1 MAEEGISPMKQQK
14 PKVLVVD
21 DEKNILNTI
30 GICLESIGID
40 ATLCAKPQEVLHLLQ
55 ESVFDIAYVDLKMS
69 PMDGIE
75 VLEEIKRYSPNTTVI
90 IMTAHGSVDT
100 AVAAIKKGAYD
111 YFQKPFDFEELKLF
125 TQKVLTH
132 HQLVHEVAELRE
144 ELASLQGS
152 GEIITR
158 NRAMIEQLDL
168 AARVAE
174 STISVLIE
182 GESGTGKELVAHYIH
197 QKSDRV
203 EKPFVKVNCAAIP
216 EQLLE
221 SELFG
226 HVRGAFTGALK
237 DRQGRFEMA
246 DSGTIFLDEIG
257 DLPSS
262 IQSKLLRVLQTKDF
276 ERIGENVTRKVDVRI
291 ISATNR
297 NLDEAMKEGN
307 FREDLFYRLNGVR
320 IKLPPLRERPEDVP
334 LLIHYFLKK
343 FSKDHNIEIASE
355 TDKILRA
362 YRWSGNVRELENV
375 IERAALLAANGVVEV
390 GHLPE
395 EIRTASE
402 YNALSLEEAERL
414 QIKKVLQIAKDYDEA
429 ASILGID
436 RKTLLNKRKK
446 FGL

>member
-1 MAEEGISPMKQQK
+1 MQLRK
-14 PKVLVVD
+14 PKALVVD

-30 GICLESIGID
+30 GICLESTGVEVV
-40 ATLCAKPQEVLHLLQ
+40 LCSKPQEVLQLLQ
-55 ESVFDIAYVDLKMS
+55 QNTFDIAFVDLKMS

-75 VLEEIKRYSPNTTVI
+75 ILAEIKQYSPDTTVI
-90 IMTAHGSVDT
+90 IMTAHGSIDSTVI
-100 AVAAIKKGAYD
+100 AIKKGAYD
-111 YFQKPFDFEELKLF
+111 YLQKPFDFEELKLF
-125 TQKVLTH
+125 TRKILDH
-132 HQLVHEVAELRE
+132 HSLVHEIAELRD
-144 ELASLQGS
+144 ELASIQGS

-158 NRAMIEQLDL
+158 NRAMIEQIDL

-174 STISVLIE
+174 STISILIE

-197 QKSDRV
+197 QKSDRSD
-203 EKPFVKVNCAAIP
+203 KPFVKVNCAAIP

-246 DSGTIFLDEIG
+246 DGGSIFLDEIG
-257 DLPSS
+257 ELPSS

-276 ERIGENVTRKVDVRI
+276 ERLGENSTRKVDVRV

-297 NLDEAMKEGN
+297 NIDEALKEGS

-320 IKLPPLRERPEDVP
+320 IKLPPLRERPEDIP
-334 LLIHYFLKK
+334 FLIHHFLKK
-343 FSKDHNIEIASE
+343 FSKEKSITISQGADA
-355 TDKILRA
+355 ILKA

-375 IERAALLAANGVVEV
+375 IERAALLAVQGSIEIQ
-390 GHLPE
+390 HLPE
-395 EIRTASE
+395 EIRTVAE
-402 YNALSLEEAERL
+402 PKALSLEEAEKV

-429 ASILGID
+429 AHILGVD

>member
-1 MAEEGISPMKQQK
+1 MQLRK
-14 PKVLVVD
+14 PKALVVD

-30 GICLESIGID
+30 GICMESTGVEVV
-40 ATLCAKPQEVLHLLQ
+40 LCSKPQEVLQLLQ
-55 ESVFDIAYVDLKMS
+55 QNRFDVAFVDLKMS

-75 VLEEIKRYSPNTTVI
+75 ILSEIKQYSPDTTVV
-90 IMTAHGSVDT
+90 IMTAHGSIDT
-100 AVAAIKKGAYD
+100 AVIAIKKGAYD
-111 YFQKPFDFEELKLF
+111 YLQKPFDFEELKLF
-125 TQKVLTH
+125 TRKVFEH
-132 HQLVHEVAELRE
+132 HQLVHEMAELRE
-144 ELASLQGS
+144 ELASIQGS
-152 GEIITR
+152 GDIVTR
-158 NRAMIEQLDL
+158 NRTMIELLDF

-174 STISVLIE
+174 SSISILIE
-182 GESGTGKELVAHYIH
+182 GESGTGKELVAHYVH
-197 QKSDRV
+197 RKSDRAK
-203 EKPFVKVNCAAIP
+203 KPFVKVNCAAIP

-246 DSGTIFLDEIG
+246 DGGTIFLDEIG
-257 DLPSS
+257 ELSSS

-276 ERIGENVTRKVDVRI
+276 ERVGENITRKVDVRV

-297 NLDEAMKEGN
+297 NLDEALKEGS

-334 LLIHYFLKK
+334 FLIHHFLKK
-343 FSKDHNIEIASE
+343 YSKDRNIEIAQDA
-355 TDKILRA
+355 DKVLKA

-375 IERAALLAANGVVEV
+375 IERAALLSANGVIEMN
-390 GHLPE
+390 HLPE

-402 YNALSLEEAERL
+402 PKVLSLEETEKV

-429 ASILGID
+429 AHILGVD

>member
-1 MAEEGISPMKQQK
+1 MIDSMEKHI

-21 DEKNILNTI
+21 DERNILNTV
-30 GICLESIGID
+30 GICLESIGIE
-40 ATLCAKPQEVLHLLQ
+40 ATLCSKPQDVFHLLQ
-55 ESVFDIAYVDLKMS
+55 QSAFDLAFVDLKMS

-75 VLEEIKRYSPNTTVI
+75 ILSEIKKYAPETTVI

-100 AVAAIKKGAYD
+100 AVTAIKKGAYD
-111 YFQKPFDFEELKLF
+111 YLQKPFDFEELKLF
-125 TQKVLTH
+125 TQKVLEH
-132 HQLVHEVAELRE
+132 HQLVCEVKELRQ
-144 ELASLQGS
+144 ELANIQGQ
-152 GEIITR
+152 GDIVTR
-158 NRAMIEQLDL
+158 NRTMIEQLDL

-174 STISVLIE
+174 STISILVE

-197 QKSDRV
+197 LKSDRA
-203 EKPFVKVNCAAIP
+203 ERPFVKVNCAAIP

-246 DSGTIFLDEIG
+246 DGGTIFLDEIG
-257 DLPSS
+257 DLSAT
-262 IQSKLLRVLQTKDF
+262 IQMKLLRVLQTKDF
-276 ERIGENVTRKVDVRI
+276 ERIGENITRKVDVRV

-297 NLDEAMKEGN
+297 NLDEALKEGT

-320 IKLPPLRERPEDVP
+320 IKLPPLRDRPEDIP
-334 LLIHYFLKK
+334 LLVHHFLKK
-343 FSKDHNIEIASE
+343 FSKERRIEIALE
-355 TDKILRA
+355 VDKTLKT

-375 IERAALLAANGVVEV
+375 IERAALLATNGTIEL

-395 EIRTASE
+395 EIRTSSE
-402 YNALSLEEAERL
+402 LKALSLEENEKL
-414 QIKKVLQIAKDYDEA
+414 QIKRVLQIAKDYDEA
-429 ASILGID
+429 ARILGVD

>member
-1 MAEEGISPMKQQK
+1 MEQQK

-40 ATLCAKPQEVLHLLQ
+40 ATLCAKPQDVLHLLQ
-55 ESVFDIAYVDLKMS
+55 ENVYDIAFVDLKMS

-75 VLEEIKRYSPNTTVI
+75 VLAEIKQYSPNTTVI

-100 AVAAIKKGAYD
+100 AVAAIKKGAHD
-111 YFQKPFDFEELKLF
+111 YLQKPFDFEELKLF
-125 TQKVLTH
+125 TQKVLAH

-144 ELASLQGS
+144 ELASMQGS
-152 GEIITR
+152 GEFITR
-158 NRAMIEQLDL
+158 NRAMIEQLDI

-174 STISVLIE
+174 SAISILLE

-197 QKSDRV
+197 QKSNRAD
-203 EKPFVKVNCAAIP
+203 KPFVKVNCAAIP

-246 DSGTIFLDEIG
+246 DGGTIFLDEIG
-257 DLPSS
+257 ELSSS

-276 ERIGENVTRKVDVRI
+276 ERVGENVTRKVDVRV

-297 NLDEAMKEGN
+297 NLDEALKEGS

-320 IKLPPLRERPEDVP
+320 VKLLPLRERPEDVP
-334 LLIHYFLKK
+334 LLIHHFLKK
-343 FSKDHNIEIASE
+343 FSKDRDVEILPEA
-355 TDKILRA
+355 DKILKA

-375 IERAALLAANGVVEV
+375 IERAALLASNGVIRLSN
-390 GHLPE
+390 LPE
-395 EIRTASE
+395 EIRGTTE
-402 YNALSLEEAERL
+402 TNTFSLEETEKI

-429 ASILGID
+429 AAILGID
-436 RKTLLNKRKK
+436 RATLWKKRKK
-446 FGL
+446 FNL

>member
-1 MAEEGISPMKQQK
+1 MQQQK

-40 ATLCAKPQEVLHLLQ
+40 ATLCAKPQDVLHLLQ
-55 ESVFDIAYVDLKMS
+55 ENVFDIAFVDLKMS

-75 VLEEIKRYSPNTTVI
+75 VLAEIKQYSPNTTVI

-100 AVAAIKKGAYD
+100 AVVAIKKGAHD
-111 YFQKPFDFEELKLF
+111 YLQKPFDFEELKLF
-125 TQKVLTH
+125 TQKVLMH
-132 HQLVHEVAELRE
+132 HQLVHEVVELRK
-144 ELASLQGS
+144 ELASMQGS

-158 NRAMIEQLDL
+158 NRVMIEELDT

-174 STISVLIE
+174 STISILVE

-197 QKSDRV
+197 QKSNRAD
-203 EKPFVKVNCAAIP
+203 KPFVKVNCAAIP

-246 DSGTIFLDEIG
+246 DGGTIFLDEIG
-257 DLPSS
+257 ELSSS

-276 ERIGENVTRKVDVRI
+276 ERVGENVTRKVDVRV

-297 NLDEAMKEGN
+297 NLDEALKEGS

-334 LLIHYFLKK
+334 LLIHHFLKK
-343 FSKDHNIEIASE
+343 FSKDRDIEILPEA
-355 TDKILRA
+355 DKVLKA

-375 IERAALLAANGVVEV
+375 IERAALLASNGVIKLNN
-390 GHLPE
+390 LPE
-395 EIRTASE
+395 EIRGTTEA
-402 YNALSLEEAERL
+402 NAFSLEETEKV

-429 ASILGID
+429 ANILGID
-436 RKTLLNKRKK
+436 RATLWKKRKK
-446 FGL
+446 FNL

>member
-1 MAEEGISPMKQQK
+1 MQQK
-14 PKVLVVD
+14 KPKALVVD
-21 DEKNILNTI
+21 DEKNILSTI
-30 GICLESIGID
+30 GICLESIGVD
-40 ATLCAKPQEVLHLLQ
+40 ATLCAKPQDVLHLLQ
-55 ESVFDIAYVDLKMS
+55 EEVFDIAFVDLKMS

-75 VLEEIKRYSPNTTVI
+75 VLEEIKQYSPTTTVI

-100 AVAAIKKGAYD
+100 AVAAIKKGAHD
-111 YFQKPFDFEELKLF
+111 YLQKPFDFEELKIF

-158 NRAMIEQLDL
+158 NRVMIEQLDI

-174 STISVLIE
+174 STISILVE
-182 GESGTGKELVAHYIH
+182 GESGTGKELVAHFIH
-197 QKSDRV
+197 QKSNRAD
-203 EKPFVKVNCAAIP
+203 KPFVKVNCAAIP

-246 DSGTIFLDEIG
+246 DGGTIFLDEIG
-257 DLPSS
+257 ELSSS

-276 ERIGENVTRKVDVRI
+276 ERVGENITRKVDVRV

-297 NLDEAMKEGN
+297 NLDEALREGT

-320 IKLPPLRERPEDVP
+320 IKLPSLRERPEDVP
-334 LLIHYFLKK
+334 LLIHHFLKK
-343 FSKDHNIEIASE
+343 IAKENKIEISSDA
-355 TDKILRA
+355 DRVLRA

-375 IERAALLAANGVVEV
+375 IERAALLAANGVVEPE
-390 GHLPE
+390 HLPE
-395 EIRTASE
+395 EISQTSSA
-402 YNALSLEEAERL
+402 NALSLEEAEKL

-429 ASILGID
+429 ARILGVD

>member
-1 MAEEGISPMKQQK
+1 MHQK

-40 ATLCAKPQEVLHLLQ
+40 VTLCAKPQDVLHLLQ
-55 ESVFDIAYVDLKMS
+55 EHTFDIAFIDLKMS

-75 VLEEIKRYSPNTTVI
+75 VLAEVKQYSPTTTVI

-100 AVAAIKKGAYD
+100 AVTAIKKGAYD
-111 YFQKPFDFEELKLF
+111 YLQKPFDFDELKLF
-125 TQKVLTH
+125 TQKVLEH
-132 HQLVHEVAELRE
+132 HQLVSEVTVLRE
-144 ELASLQGS
+144 ELASIQGS

-158 NRAMIEQLDL
+158 NRIMIEQLDL
-168 AARVAE
+168 AARVAD
-174 STISVLIE
+174 STISILIE
-182 GESGTGKELVAHYIH
+182 GDSGTGKELVAHYIH
-197 QKSDRV
+197 QKGSRTD
-203 EKPFVKVNCAAIP
+203 KPFVKVNCAAIP

-246 DSGTIFLDEIG
+246 DGGTIFLDEIG
-257 DLPSS
+257 ELPAS

-276 ERIGENVTRKVDVRI
+276 ERIGENSTRKVDVRV

-297 NLDEAMKEGN
+297 NLDEALMEGS

-320 IKLPPLRERPEDVP
+320 IKLPPLRERPEDIA
-334 LLIHYFLKK
+334 LLIHHFLKK
-343 FSKDHNIEIASE
+343 TSRDQDFVITPDADRVLK
-355 TDKILRA
+355 A
-362 YRWSGNVRELENV
+362 YRWSGNIRELENV
-375 IERAALLAANGVVEV
+375 IERAALLAVNGIIGVEQ
-390 GHLPE
+390 LPE
-395 EIRTASE
+395 EIRNASE
-402 YNALSLEEAERL
+402 QKTLSLEEVEKI

-429 ASILGID
+429 ARLLGVD

>member
-1 MAEEGISPMKQQK
+1 MQQK
-14 PKVLVVD
+14 KSKALVVD

-30 GICLESIGID
+30 GICLESIGIE
-40 ATLCAKPQEVLHLLQ
+40 ATLCSKPQEVLQLLQ
-55 ESVFDIAYVDLKMS
+55 QNRFDVAFVDLKMS

-75 VLEEIKRYSPNTTVI
+75 VLSEIKQYSPGTTVI
-90 IMTAHGSVDT
+90 IMTAHGSIDT
-100 AVAAIKKGAYD
+100 AVVAIKKGAYD
-111 YFQKPFDFEELKLF
+111 YLQKPFDFEELKLF
-125 TQKVLTH
+125 TRKVFEH
-132 HQLVHEVAELRE
+132 HQLVHEMAELRE
-144 ELASLQGS
+144 ELASIQGS
-152 GEIITR
+152 GDIVTR
-158 NRAMIEQLDL
+158 NRAMIELLDL

-174 STISVLIE
+174 SSISILIE
-182 GESGTGKELVAHYIH
+182 GESGTGKELVAHYVH
-197 QKSDRV
+197 QKSDRA

-246 DSGTIFLDEIG
+246 DGGTIFLDEIG
-257 DLPSS
+257 ELSSS

-276 ERIGENVTRKVDVRI
+276 ERVGENITRTVDVRI

-297 NLDEAMKEGN
+297 NLDEALKEGS

-334 LLIHYFLKK
+334 FLIHHFLKK
-343 FSKDHNIEIASE
+343 FSKEKNIEIAPDA
-355 TDKILRA
+355 DKALKV

-375 IERAALLAANGVVEV
+375 IERATLLSANGVIEMN
-390 GHLPE
+390 HLPE

-402 YNALSLEEAERL
+402 PKALSLEEAEKV

-429 ASILGID
+429 AHILGVD

>member
-1 MAEEGISPMKQQK
+1 MKK
-14 PKVLVVD
+14 ARPKALVVD

-30 GICLESIGID
+30 GICLDSIGIE
-40 ATLCAKPQEVLHLLQ
+40 AVLCLRPQEVLQLLQ
-55 ESVFDIAYVDLKMS
+55 KERFDIAFVDLKMS

-75 VLEEIKRYSPNTTVI
+75 ILSEIKQYSPDTTVV
-90 IMTAHGSVDT
+90 IMTAHGSIDT

-111 YFQKPFDFEELKLF
+111 YLQKPFDFEELKLF
-125 TQKVLTH
+125 TRKVLEH
-132 HQLVHEVAELRE
+132 HQLLHEMAELRE
-144 ELASLQGS
+144 ELASMKGS

-158 NRAMIEQLDL
+158 NRVMIELLDF
-168 AARVAE
+168 ASRVAE
-174 STISVLIE
+174 SSISVLIE

-197 QKSDRV
+197 QKSGRSD
-203 EKPFVKVNCAAIP
+203 KPFIKVNCAAIP

-246 DSGTIFLDEIG
+246 DGGTIFLDEIG
-257 DLPSS
+257 ELSSS

-276 ERIGENVTRKVDVRI
+276 ERIGENTTRKVDVRV

-297 NLDEAMKEGN
+297 NLDEALKEGN

-334 LLIHYFLKK
+334 ILIHHFLSKY
-343 FSKDHNIEIASE
+343 SKDRQVEISQDA
-355 TDKILRA
+355 DKALKA

-375 IERAALLAANGVVEV
+375 IERAVLLSVNGIISSN
-390 GHLPE
+390 HLPD
-395 EIRTASE
+395 EIRNISE
-402 YNALSLEEAERL
+402 PQTLSLEEAEKI

-429 ASILGID
+429 ARILGVD

>member
-1 MAEEGISPMKQQK
+1 MQQK
-14 PKVLVVD
+14 KPKALVVD

-30 GICLESIGID
+30 GICLESIGIE
-40 ATLCAKPQEVLHLLQ
+40 AVLCLKPQEVLQLLQ
-55 ESVFDIAYVDLKMS
+55 QNRFDIAFVDLKMS

-75 VLEEIKRYSPNTTVI
+75 ILSEIKQYSPDTTVV
-90 IMTAHGSVDT
+90 IMTAHGSIDT
-100 AVAAIKKGAYD
+100 AVVAIKKGAYD
-111 YFQKPFDFEELKLF
+111 YLQKPFDFEELKLF
-125 TQKVLTH
+125 TRKVLEH
-132 HQLVHEVAELRE
+132 HQLVHEMAELRE
-144 ELASLQGS
+144 ELASIQGS
-152 GEIITR
+152 GDIVTR
-158 NRAMIEQLDL
+158 NRAMIELLDF

-174 STISVLIE
+174 SSISILIE
-182 GESGTGKELVAHYIH
+182 GESGTGKELLAHYVH
-197 QKSDRV
+197 RKSDRA

-246 DSGTIFLDEIG
+246 DGGTIFLDEIG
-257 DLPSS
+257 ELPSS

-276 ERIGENVTRKVDVRI
+276 ERIGENVTRKVDVRV

-297 NLDEAMKEGN
+297 NLDEAMKEGS

-320 IKLPPLRERPEDVP
+320 IKLPPLRERPEDIP
-334 LLIHYFLKK
+334 FLIHHFLKK
-343 FSKDHNIEIASE
+343 YSKEKNIEISQDA
-355 TDKILRA
+355 DKALKA
-362 YRWSGNVRELENV
+362 YRWSGNVREMENV
-375 IERAALLAANGVVEV
+375 IERAALLSANGLIEIS
-390 GHLPE
+390 HLPE
-395 EIRTASE
+395 EMRTASE
-402 YNALSLEEAERL
+402 HKALSLEEIEKV

-429 ASILGID
+429 AHILGVD

>member
-1 MAEEGISPMKQQK
+1 MQQRK
-14 PKVLVVD
+14 PKALVVD

-30 GICLESIGID
+30 GICLESIGIE
-40 ATLCAKPQEVLHLLQ
+40 ATLCSKPQEVLQLLQ
-55 ESVFDIAYVDLKMS
+55 QNRFDVAFVDLKMS

-75 VLEEIKRYSPNTTVI
+75 VLSEIKQYSPDTTVI
-90 IMTAHGSVDT
+90 IMTAHGSIDT
-100 AVAAIKKGAYD
+100 AVVAIKKGAYD
-111 YFQKPFDFEELKLF
+111 YLQKPFDFEELKLF
-125 TQKVLTH
+125 TRKVFEH
-132 HQLVHEVAELRE
+132 HQLVHEMAELRE
-144 ELASLQGS
+144 ELASIQGS
-152 GEIITR
+152 GDIVTR
-158 NRAMIEQLDL
+158 NRAMIELLDL

-174 STISVLIE
+174 SSISILIE
-182 GESGTGKELVAHYIH
+182 GESGTGKELVAHYVH
-197 QKSDRV
+197 RKSDRA

-246 DSGTIFLDEIG
+246 DGGTIFLDEIG
-257 DLPSS
+257 ELSSS
-262 IQSKLLRVLQTKDF
+262 IQSKLLRVLQTKDL
-276 ERIGENVTRKVDVRI
+276 ERVGENVTRKVDVRI

-297 NLDEAMKEGN
+297 NLDEALKEGS

-334 LLIHYFLKK
+334 FLIHHFLKK
-343 FSKDHNIEIASE
+343 FSKEKNIEIAPDA
-355 TDKILRA
+355 DKALKV

-375 IERAALLAANGVVEV
+375 IERAALLSANAVNEMN
-390 GHLPE
+390 HLQE
-395 EIRTASE
+395 EIRTTSE
-402 YNALSLEEAERL
+402 PKAISLEEAEKV

-429 ASILGID
+429 AHILGVD

>member
-1 MAEEGISPMKQQK
+1 MKQNK
-14 PKVLVVD
+14 PNALIVD

-30 GICLESIGID
+30 GICLESIGIE
-40 ATLCAKPQEVLHLLQ
+40 AVLCSKPQEVLQLLQ
-55 ESVFDIAYVDLKMS
+55 KNRFDIAFIDLKMS

-75 VLEEIKRYSPNTTVI
+75 ILSEIKQYSPDTTVV
-90 IMTAHGSVDT
+90 IMTAHGSIDS

-111 YFQKPFDFEELKLF
+111 YLQKPFDFEELKLF
-125 TQKVLTH
+125 TRKVLEH
-132 HQLVHEVAELRE
+132 HQLVHEMAELRE
-144 ELASLQGS
+144 ELASIQGS
-152 GEIITR
+152 GDIVTR
-158 NRAMIEQLDL
+158 NRAMIEMLDF

-174 STISVLIE
+174 SSISVLIE

-197 QKSDRV
+197 RKSDRA
-203 EKPFVKVNCAAIP
+203 EKPFIKVNCAAIP

-237 DRQGRFEMA
+237 DRQGRFETA
-246 DSGTIFLDEIG
+246 DGGTIFLDEIG
-257 DLPSS
+257 EISSS

-276 ERIGENVTRKVDVRI
+276 ERVGENITRKVDVRV

-297 NLDEAMKEGN
+297 NLDEALKEGN

-334 LLIHYFLKK
+334 FLIHHFLKEY
-343 FSKDHNIEIASE
+343 SKDKSIEIAQDA
-355 TDKILRA
+355 DKALKA

-375 IERAALLAANGVVEV
+375 IERAALLSVNGIIELS
-390 GHLPE
+390 HLPE
-395 EIRTASE
+395 EIRSASE
-402 YNALSLEEAERL
+402 PQALSLEETEKV

-429 ASILGID
+429 ARILGVD

>member
-1 MAEEGISPMKQQK
+1 MQLQK

-30 GICLESIGID
+30 GICFESIGIN
-40 ATLCAKPQEVLHLLQ
+40 ALLCAKPQEVLHLLK
-55 ESVFDIAYVDLKMS
+55 ENIFDIAFIDLKMS

-75 VLEEIKRYSPNTTVI
+75 VLGEIKQYSPNTIVVM
-90 IMTAHGSVDT
+90 MTAHGSVET
-100 AVAAIKKGAYD
+100 AVTAIKKGAYD
-111 YFQKPFDFEELKLF
+111 YLQKPFDFEELKLF
-125 TQKVLTH
+125 TQKVLAH

-144 ELASLQGS
+144 ELASMQGR

-158 NRAMIEQLDL
+158 NRAMIEQLDI
-168 AARVAE
+168 ATRVAE
-174 STISVLIE
+174 STISILVE

-197 QKSDRV
+197 QKSNRAD
-203 EKPFVKVNCAAIP
+203 KPFVKVNCAAIP

-237 DRQGRFEMA
+237 DRQGRFELA
-246 DSGTIFLDEIG
+246 DTGTIFLDEIG
-257 DLPSS
+257 ELSSS

-276 ERIGENVTRKVDVRI
+276 ERVGENVTRKVDVRV

-297 NLDEAMKEGN
+297 NLDEALKEGS

-334 LLIHYFLKK
+334 MLIHHFLKK
-343 FSKDHNIEIASE
+343 FSNDREVFISPEA
-355 TDKILRA
+355 DKVLKA

-375 IERAALLAANGVVEV
+375 IERAALLASNGVIKPEQ
-390 GHLPE
+390 LPE
-395 EIRTASE
+395 EIYLASSPK
-402 YNALSLEEAERL
+402 ALSLEEAEKL

-429 ASILGID
+429 ARILGVD

>member
-1 MAEEGISPMKQQK
+1 MQQQK
-14 PKVLVVD
+14 SKVLVVD

-40 ATLCAKPQEVLHLLQ
+40 ATLCAKPQDVLHLLQ
-55 ESVFDIAYVDLKMS
+55 ENVFDIAFVDLKMS

-75 VLEEIKRYSPNTTVI
+75 VLAEIKQYSPNTTVI

-100 AVAAIKKGAYD
+100 AVAAIKKGAHD
-111 YFQKPFDFEELKLF
+111 YLQKPFDFEELKLF
-125 TQKVLTH
+125 TQKVLAH
-132 HQLVHEVAELRE
+132 HQIVHEVAELRE
-144 ELASLQGS
+144 ELASMQGR

-158 NRAMIEQLDL
+158 NRIMIEQLDI

-174 STISVLIE
+174 SAISILVE

-197 QKSDRV
+197 QKSNRAD
-203 EKPFVKVNCAAIP
+203 KPFVKVNCAAIP

-246 DSGTIFLDEIG
+246 DGGTIFLDEIG
-257 DLPSS
+257 ELSSS

-276 ERIGENVTRKVDVRI
+276 ERVGENVTRKVDVRV

-297 NLDEAMKEGN
+297 NLDEALKEGS

-320 IKLPPLRERPEDVP
+320 IKLPSLRERPEDVP
-334 LLIHYFLKK
+334 LLIHHFLKK
-343 FSKDHNIEIASE
+343 ISKDRDIKITPEA
-355 TDKILRA
+355 DKVLKA

-375 IERAALLAANGVVEV
+375 IERAALLAANGVIEPV
-390 GHLPE
+390 HLPE
-395 EIRTASE
+395 EICNASAPK
-402 YNALSLEEAERL
+402 ALSLEEVEKL

-436 RKTLLNKRKK
+436 RATLWKKRKK
-446 FGL
+446 FNL

>member
-1 MAEEGISPMKQQK
+1 MQQK
-14 PKVLVVD
+14 KQKALIID

-30 GICLESIGID
+30 GICLESIGIEV
-40 ATLCAKPQEVLHLLQ
+40 TLCSKPQEVLQLLQ
-55 ESVFDIAYVDLKMS
+55 QNRFDVAFVDLKMS

-75 VLEEIKRYSPNTTVI
+75 VLSEIKQYSPDTTVV
-90 IMTAHGSVDT
+90 IMTAHGSIDS
-100 AVAAIKKGAYD
+100 AVVAIKKGAYD
-111 YFQKPFDFEELKLF
+111 YLQKPFDFEELKLF
-125 TQKVLTH
+125 TRKVFEH
-132 HQLVHEVAELRE
+132 HQLVHEMAELRE
-144 ELASLQGS
+144 ELASIQGS
-152 GEIITR
+152 GDIVTR
-158 NRAMIEQLDL
+158 NRAMIELLDL

-174 STISVLIE
+174 SSISILIE
-182 GESGTGKELVAHYIH
+182 GESGTGKELVAHYVH

-246 DSGTIFLDEIG
+246 DGGTIFLDEIG
-257 DLPSS
+257 ELSSS

-276 ERIGENVTRKVDVRI
+276 ERVGENVTRKVDVRI

-297 NLDEAMKEGN
+297 NLDEALKEGN

-334 LLIHYFLKK
+334 FLVHHFLKK
-343 FSKDHNIEIASE
+343 FSKERNIEIAP
-355 TDKILRA
+355 DADHVLKV

-375 IERAALLAANGVVEV
+375 IERAVLLSTNGIIEMN
-390 GHLPE
+390 HLPE

-402 YNALSLEEAERL
+402 PKALSLEEAEKV

-429 ASILGID
+429 AHILGVD

>member
-1 MAEEGISPMKQQK
+1 MQQK
-14 PKVLVVD
+14 KPKALVVD

-30 GICLESIGID
+30 GICLESIGIE
-40 ATLCAKPQEVLHLLQ
+40 AVLCLKPQEVLQLLQ
-55 ESVFDIAYVDLKMS
+55 QNRFDIAFVDLKMS

-75 VLEEIKRYSPNTTVI
+75 ILSEIKQYSPDTTVV
-90 IMTAHGSVDT
+90 IMTAHGSIDT
-100 AVAAIKKGAYD
+100 AVVAIKKGAYD
-111 YFQKPFDFEELKLF
+111 YLQKPFDFEELKLF
-125 TQKVLTH
+125 TRKVLEH
-132 HQLVHEVAELRE
+132 HQLVHEMAELRE
-144 ELASLQGS
+144 ELASIQGS
-152 GEIITR
+152 GDIVTR
-158 NRAMIEQLDL
+158 NRAMIELLDF

-174 STISVLIE
+174 SSISILIE
-182 GESGTGKELVAHYIH
+182 GESGTGKELLAHYVH
-197 QKSDRV
+197 RKSDRA

-246 DSGTIFLDEIG
+246 DGGTIFLDEIG
-257 DLPSS
+257 ELPSS

-276 ERIGENVTRKVDVRI
+276 ERIGENVTRKVDVRV

-297 NLDEAMKEGN
+297 NLDEAMKEGS

-320 IKLPPLRERPEDVP
+320 IKLPPLRERPEDIP
-334 LLIHYFLKK
+334 FLIHHFLKK
-343 FSKDHNIEIASE
+343 YSKEKNIEISQDA
-355 TDKILRA
+355 DKALKA
-362 YRWSGNVRELENV
+362 YRWSGNVREMENV
-375 IERAALLAANGVVEV
+375 IERAALLSANGIIEIS
-390 GHLPE
+390 HLPE
-395 EIRTASE
+395 EMRTASE
-402 YNALSLEEAERL
+402 HKALSLEEIEKV

-429 ASILGID
+429 AHILGVD

>member
-1 MAEEGISPMKQQK
+1 MQQQK

-30 GICLESIGID
+30 GICFESIGID
-40 ATLCAKPQEVLHLLQ
+40 ALLCSKPQEVLHLLK
-55 ESVFDIAYVDLKMS
+55 ENIFDIAFIDLKMS

-75 VLEEIKRYSPNTTVI
+75 VLGEIKQYSPNTIVVM
-90 IMTAHGSVDT
+90 MTAHGSVET

-111 YFQKPFDFEELKLF
+111 YLQKPFDFEELKLF
-125 TQKVLTH
+125 TQKVLAH

-144 ELASLQGS
+144 ELASMQGS

-158 NRAMIEQLDL
+158 NRAMIEQLDI
-168 AARVAE
+168 ATRVAE
-174 STISVLIE
+174 STISILVE

-197 QKSDRV
+197 QKSNRAD
-203 EKPFVKVNCAAIP
+203 KPFVKVNCAAIP

-237 DRQGRFEMA
+237 DRQGRFELA

-257 DLPSS
+257 ELSSS

-276 ERIGENVTRKVDVRI
+276 ERVGENVTRKVDVRV

-297 NLDEAMKEGN
+297 NLDEALKEGN

-334 LLIHYFLKK
+334 MLIHHFLKK
-343 FSKDHNIEIASE
+343 FSKDREVLISPDA
-355 TDKILRA
+355 DKVLKS

-375 IERAALLAANGVVEV
+375 IERAALLASNGVIKPEQ
-390 GHLPE
+390 LPE
-395 EIRTASE
+395 EIYLVSSPK
-402 YNALSLEEAERL
+402 ALSLEEAEKL
-414 QIKKVLQIAKDYDEA
+414 QIKKVLLIAKDYDEA
-429 ASILGID
+429 ARILGVD

>member
-1 MAEEGISPMKQQK
+1 MQQQK

-40 ATLCAKPQEVLHLLQ
+40 ATLCAKPQDVLHLLQ
-55 ESVFDIAYVDLKMS
+55 ENIFDIAFVDLKMS

-75 VLEEIKRYSPNTTVI
+75 VLSEIKQYSPNTTVI

-100 AVAAIKKGAYD
+100 AIVAIKKGAHD
-111 YFQKPFDFEELKLF
+111 YLQKPFDFEELKLF
-125 TQKVLTH
+125 TQKVLAH

-144 ELASLQGS
+144 ELASMQGS

-158 NRAMIEQLDL
+158 NRAMIEQLDI

-174 STISVLIE
+174 STISILVE

-197 QKSDRV
+197 QKSNRAD
-203 EKPFVKVNCAAIP
+203 KPFVKVNCAAIP

-246 DSGTIFLDEIG
+246 DGGTIFLDEIG
-257 DLPSS
+257 ELSSS

-276 ERIGENVTRKVDVRI
+276 ERVGENVTRKVDVRV

-297 NLDEAMKEGN
+297 NLDEALKEGI

-320 IKLPPLRERPEDVP
+320 IKLPSLRERPEDIP

-343 FSKDHNIEIASE
+343 FSKDRDI
-355 TDKILRA
+355 KISPEADIVLRT

-375 IERAALLAANGVVEV
+375 IERAALLAANGVIEPV
-390 GHLPE
+390 HLPE
-395 EIRTASE
+395 EISYSTSP
-402 YNALSLEEAERL
+402 NALSLEEVEKL

-429 ASILGID
+429 ARILGVD

>member
-1 MAEEGISPMKQQK
+1 MQQQK

-40 ATLCAKPQEVLHLLQ
+40 ATLCAKPQDVLQLLQ
-55 ESVFDIAYVDLKMS
+55 ENIFDIAFVDLKMS

-75 VLEEIKRYSPNTTVI
+75 VLAEVKQYSPNTTVI

-100 AVAAIKKGAYD
+100 AVAAIKKGAHD
-111 YFQKPFDFEELKLF
+111 YLQKPFDFEELKLF
-125 TQKVLTH
+125 TQKVLAH

-144 ELASLQGS
+144 ELASMQGS

-158 NRAMIEQLDL
+158 NRAMIEQLDI

-174 STISVLIE
+174 SVISILVE
-182 GESGTGKELVAHYIH
+182 GESGTGKELVAHYIY
-197 QKSDRV
+197 QKSNRAD
-203 EKPFVKVNCAAIP
+203 KPFIKVNCAAIP

-237 DRQGRFEMA
+237 DRQGRFELA
-246 DSGTIFLDEIG
+246 DGGTIFLDEIG
-257 DLPSS
+257 ELSSS
-262 IQSKLLRVLQTKDF
+262 IQSKLLRVLQTRDF
-276 ERIGENVTRKVDVRI
+276 ERVGENVTRKVDVRV

-297 NLDEAMKEGN
+297 NLDEALKEGS

-320 IKLPPLRERPEDVP
+320 IKLPSLRERPEDVP

-343 FSKDHNIEIASE
+343 ISKDRDIKIAPE
-355 TDKILRA
+355 ADKVLKA

-375 IERAALLAANGVVEV
+375 IERAALLAANGVIESV
-390 GHLPE
+390 HLPE
-395 EIRTASE
+395 EIRGTAE
-402 YNALSLEEAERL
+402 TNALSLEETEKI

-436 RKTLLNKRKK
+436 RATLWKKRKK
-446 FGL
+446 FNL